1 MKIVEFTYKTLKKFL
16 KTAFSSK
23 SAKKCK
29 NPLTKGD
36 IHDIIIKLSD
46 ESEEKRGKQRD
57 KRTSG
62 EERILRIFQKS
73 T

>member
-1 MKIVEFTYKTLKKFL
+1 
-16 KTAFSSK
+16 
-23 SAKKCK
+23 
-29 NPLTKGD
+29 LTKGD

>member
-1 MKIVEFTYKTLKKFL
+1 MQNAHKPPKKVT

-46 ESEEKRGKQRD
+46 EGEEKRGKGRD

-62 EERILRIFQKS
+62 EERILKFSKKS

>member
-1 MKIVEFTYKTLKKFL
+1 MLKAIYGKITHKPPKKVT

-46 ESEEKRGKQRD
+46 ESEERKEKV
-57 KRTSG
+57 
-62 EERILRIFQKS
+62 EINVLREKKEF
-73 T
+73 